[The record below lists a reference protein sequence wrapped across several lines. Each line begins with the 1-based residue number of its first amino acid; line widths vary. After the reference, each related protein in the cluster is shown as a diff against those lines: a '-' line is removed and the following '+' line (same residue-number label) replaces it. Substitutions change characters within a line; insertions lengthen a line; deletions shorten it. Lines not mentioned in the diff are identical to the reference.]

1 MSSDRLRESAT
12 HTTQMPTATTTTVA
26 IRGTMKFRSSHSGIQ
41 AGRGMRACTLLWPKP
56 SSRGAM
62 VPLLGAFRYTNHS
75 RACKSVYRM
84 QQQQTGQFARQ
95 NDIRY
100 FVCVCECQERDGKQ
114 ARVFVV
120 CFVSCVKCQRFW
132 QSEREREE
140 PKKKTKF
147 VISWMYL

>member
-1 MSSDRLRESAT
+1 MSSDRRRESAT

-41 AGRGMRACTLLWPKP
+41 AGRGMRACTLVWPKP

-62 VPLLGAFRYTNHS
+62 VPLLGAIRYTNHS

-84 QQQQTGQFARQ
+84 QQQHSEQFARQ
-95 NDIRY
+95 NVYTIFY
-100 FVCVCECQERDGKQ
+100 VCVWVLRERRKTS
-114 ARVFVV
+114 ASVHCLFRVSSVGEV
-120 CFVSCVKCQRFW
+120 DRVR
-132 QSEREREE
+132 ERERNR
-140 PKKKTKF
+140 KKTKF

>member
-41 AGRGMRACTLLWPKP
+41 AGKGMRACTLVWPKP

-62 VPLLGAFRYTNHS
+62 VPLLGAIRYTNHS

-84 QQQQTGQFARQ
+84 QQQHSGQFARQ

-100 FVCVCECQERDGKQ
+100 FVCVCECRKRETVNKRE
-114 ARVFVV
+114 
-120 CFVSCVKCQRFW
+120 CSLFVSCVKCRRGW

-140 PKKKTKF
+140 PKKKRN
-147 VISWMYL
+147 S

>member
-1 MSSDRLRESAT
+1 
-12 HTTQMPTATTTTVA
+12 MPTATTTTVA

-62 VPLLGAFRYTNHS
+62 VPLLRTIRYTNHS

-100 FVCVCECQERDGKQ
+100 FMCVCVSVERETENKRECSLFGLF
-114 ARVFVV
+114 RVSSVREV
-120 CFVSCVKCQRFW
+120 DRVR
-132 QSEREREE
+132 ERERGTE
-140 PKKKTKF
+140 KKTKF